1 MQNIQ
6 DLKEKIFFESKNI
19 IDILEKINNVDELL
33 SKQDLVDELANR
45 ISFLR
50 LLEKNI
56 EYFIPDN
63 QSQVSENEKSIS
75 FVNNDFE
82 SQESN
87 HEVTEEEAIFNNEFN
102 EIDENDN
109 KSSYEENGVGFVD
122 GENSTPNLHVGAA
135 EEEAIF
141 NNQLNEI
148 VENEYHENVVT
159 FVEENSDT
167 VEAVH
172 DKKSNEEVTE
182 EEVVFNNQL
191 NEIDEDQPSDYQGS
205 ILNFVDEER
214 ILANAEP
221 ETDEDIQEEIFSHHI
236 TQEEVIFN
244 NQLNEIDE
252 FENEISDDRGNESN
266 NFDEE
271 EKVQYNFES
280 EIKTEGYKQEISAET
295 PSAFETEILDDDEML
310 IEENEEQFVSSN
322 ISIEQGEMVN
332 ETSNVENILSEIKN
346 DAQVEEKQE
355 QKIAEEE
362 SDRRKIVDFD
372 RPSHDNEK
380 EHLASDESF
389 ENLEA
394 YNQEKKI
401 RLSNIKGLKAVQSLF
416 DDDHLQIETPQEK
429 PVPVVKEETGSILK
443 TNIPT
448 NLMEAEKTKP
458 EFKLDLNDRIA
469 FTKTL
474 FGGSQSELND
484 AIGVLNRFRTL
495 EEAKEY
501 LSDLYYDRKWSK
513 VDEYAQRLWILVEN
527 KFL

>member
-56 EYFIPDN
+56 EYFITDN
-63 QSQVSENEKSIS
+63 SVQNSENQQNIS
-75 FVNNDFE
+75 FVNQNFE

-87 HEVTEEEAIFNNEFN
+87 NEVTEEEAIFNNEFN
-102 EIDENDN
+102 EIDENDHE
-109 KSSYEENGVGFVD
+109 SSYNENAVSPVD
-122 GENSTPNLHVGAA
+122 TENIQAQAA

-148 VENEYHENVVT
+148 TENEYHENIVNL
-159 FVEENSDT
+159 VEENAEPKNEENCIDPDLT
-167 VEAVH
+167 KEEAV
-172 DKKSNEEVTE
+172 
-182 EEVVFNNQL
+182 FNHQL
-191 NEIDEDQPSDYQGS
+191 NEIDEEQPSDYQGN
-205 ILNFVDEER
+205 ILSFIDEER
-214 ILANAEP
+214 ILADAEP
-221 ETDEDIQEEIFSHHI
+221 DTDEDIHEEIFSQTI
-236 TQEEVIFN
+236 TEEEVIFN

-252 FENEISDDRGNESN
+252 FENEISDNRGNELN

-271 EKVQYNFES
+271 EKIQDSFES
-280 EIKTEGYKQEISAET
+280 KKEEKVEVIPNIFGSEDLEDEEI
-295 PSAFETEILDDDEML
+295 L
-310 IEENEEQFVSSN
+310 IEENEEQFITSN
-322 ISIEQGEMVN
+322 VTIGQGEMVN

-346 DAQVEEKQE
+346 DAQNEEKHEQE
-355 QKIAEEE
+355 IIAEEI
-362 SDRRKIVDFD
+362 DRRKIVNIDKPLPEF
-372 RPSHDNEK
+372 EK
-380 EHLASDESF
+380 EKLASDESF

-401 RLSNIKGLKAVQSLF
+401 RLANIKGLKAVQSLF
-416 DDDHLQIETPQEK
+416 DDDHLQVENPLEK
-429 PVPVVKEETGSILK
+429 TIPVVKEDTGSILK

-448 NLMEAEKTKP
+448 NLMEAQKAKP

-484 AIGVLNRFRTL
+484 IVGVLNSFRTL